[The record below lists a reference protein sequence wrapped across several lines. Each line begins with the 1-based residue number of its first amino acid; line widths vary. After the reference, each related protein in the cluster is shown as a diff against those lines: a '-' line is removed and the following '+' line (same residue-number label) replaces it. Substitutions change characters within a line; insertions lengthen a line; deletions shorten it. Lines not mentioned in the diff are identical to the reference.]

1 MYLIQP
7 TDGFRDL
14 AERAGLKIEDLTLKM
29 GGLRAVPLETQ
40 RELLRPEIAEVVK
53 AYNTEEDKRR
63 CIEQQA
69 KFRGR
74 TLRVRPQLGLI
85 YLEGA
90 LPADGRVYVV
100 IVVPPPSEALS
111 DGAAVAGS
119 APYGGGQEIGDH
131 RSYEVVI
138 QKSAGEDQAVTLQI
152 GDILQ
157 LDEDER
163 MKATGGGIAL
173 IVLKYDV
180 VQESYAH

>member
-1 MYLIQP
+1 MHLIKS
-7 TDGFRDL
+7 TDGFRSRV
-14 AERAGLKIEDLTLKM
+14 ANAGLRSEDLTLKM
-29 GGLRAVPLETQ
+29 EGLRAVPLEEQ
-40 RELLRPEIAEVVK
+40 RELLRLEIAEVVR

-69 KFRGR
+69 KSRGK

-85 YLEGA
+85 YLEGT
-90 LPADGRVYVV
+90 LPADGHVYVV
-100 IVVPPPSEALS
+100 IVVPPPLEALS

-119 APYGGGQEIGDH
+119 APSGGGQEIGDH
-131 RSYEVVI
+131 RCYEVVI
-138 QKSAGEDQAVTLQI
+138 QKSAGEDRAVTLQI

-180 VQESYAH
+180 VQENYAH